1 MKVFYDGNVK
11 RLVYIGGQP
20 TPDFWD
26 KHWNSRNLKED
37 IERSKED
44 RFVLKILDKYVPDKK
59 GKILEGGCGRGHVVY
74 CMQTHGYECVGVDFA
89 AETIKKIKEV
99 MPELNV
105 RVADVRDLPFP
116 DNYFTAYWSFGV
128 IEHFWDGYHD
138 VLREMK
144 RVLTNSGYV
153 FLTFP
158 YISPL
163 RRLKTKLGLYRDI
176 GELSEGERESFYQFA
191 LNAETVIED
200 FEAIGFKLLEKKSI
214 SGIKGFKDEVSPF
227 KPLLQRLFDYEG
239 ENLLFMGTSYG
250 LDKLLATFAGHM
262 VFMVFQNTH

>member
-1 MKVFYDGNVK
+1 MQVFYDGKVK
-11 RLVYIGGQP
+11 RLVYIGEQP

-26 KHWNSRNLKED
+26 KHWDSHNLKED
-37 IERSKED
+37 IERGKED
-44 RFVLKILDKYVPDKK
+44 RFVLKILDKYIPDKR
-59 GKILEGGCGRGHVVY
+59 GRILEGGCGRGHVVY

-144 RVLTNSGYV
+144 RVLTNGGYV

-158 YISPL
+158 YMSPL
-163 RRLKTKLGLYRDI
+163 RRLKAKLGLYQEFN
-176 GELSEGERESFYQFA
+176 GSVNESFYQFA
-191 LNAETVIED
+191 LNSDAVIRD
-200 FEAIGFKLLEKKSI
+200 FEASGFKLIAKTAYD
-214 SGIKGFKDEVSPF
+214 GIKGFKDEFSLF
-227 KPLLQRLFDYEG
+227 KGWLQKLYDYQGKNWVVRGFRFELNG
-239 ENLLFMGTSYG
+239 
-250 LDKLLATFAGHM
+250 LLAILSGHIIFL
-262 VFMVFQNTH
+262 VFRKTK